1 MTATTDHECFT
12 QPKTENISLWKYM
25 DFTKFMAL
33 ITYQKLYACRSD
45 LFDDP
50 YEGTYPRKIMKY
62 IQELKEEE
70 VEDNAKFARAIYDF
84 NKKLR
89 KATYIS
95 CWHANDF
102 ESAAMWDLYS
112 KNDASVAIETTYS
125 DLKNILPSEAMLGLV
140 NYIDY
145 DKEIFPMGNVFY
157 AFTHKRK
164 SFEHEREVR
173 FLIQNLPIDK
183 KNNKVDFDCAVTPNV
198 IAIDVDINKFV
209 KKIHLSPRSPE
220 WMLNLLQDIVNKYSI
235 NVEVRRSNLYISPV
249 Y

>member
-1 MTATTDHECFT
+1 MTATTDHECFS
-12 QPKTENISLWKYM
+12 QPKSESTPLWKYM

-50 YEGTYPRKIMKY
+50 YEGTYPRKIIKY
-62 IQELKEEE
+62 VHELKEDDTE
-70 VEDNAKFARAIYDF
+70 NSAKIARAIYEF
-84 NKKLR
+84 NKNVR
-89 KATYIS
+89 KATYIN

-112 KNDASVAIETTYS
+112 KNDASVAIETTYA
-125 DLKNILPSEAMLGLV
+125 DLKEILPSEAMLGMV

-145 DKEIFPMGNVFY
+145 DKEIFPMGNLFY

-173 FLIQNLPIDK
+173 FLIQRLPIDK
-183 KNNKVDFDCAVTPNV
+183 EKNRVDFDGVVTPNV
-198 IAIDVDINKFV
+198 IPIDIDINKFV

-220 WMLNLLQDIVNKYSI
+220 WMLNLLQDVVKRYSI
-235 NVEVRRSNLYISPV
+235 DIEVRRSNLYISPI